1 MKFTMFR
8 NRTVA
13 TSRGHIIEFLKGVP
27 THVPPECYDE
37 VIAAGAIPEDEMP
50 DAEVAENAEPN
61 DPAERRAAMFDAF
74 EKIVLR
80 NNRDDFAASGA
91 PNGKALNTLLGWPV
105 ESKERVATWNQF
117 KSEKGEAAE

>member
-13 TSRGHIIEFLKGVP
+13 TSRGHVIEFVKGVA
-27 THVPPECYDE
+27 THVPAECYDE
-37 VIAAGAIPEDEMP
+37 VIAAGAIPEDELP

-61 DPAERRAAMFDAF
+61 DPAERRAAVFDAF
-74 EKIVLR
+74 DKIVLR

-91 PNGKALNTLLGWPV
+91 PNAKALNNLLGWPV
-105 ESKERVATWNQF
+105 EAKERITTWNQY